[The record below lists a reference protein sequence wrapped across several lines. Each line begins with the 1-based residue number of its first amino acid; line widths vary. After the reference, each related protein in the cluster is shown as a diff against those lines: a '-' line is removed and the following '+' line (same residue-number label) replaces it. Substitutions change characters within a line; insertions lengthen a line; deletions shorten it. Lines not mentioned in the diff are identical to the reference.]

1 VNPICYFNFNEIQFL
16 LHKEHTST
24 QLKEIMAVYC
34 ENNAKHMLCVDKVKI
49 IVMLKQEVCT
59 ILVNRDLK
67 KTFGPTGSPLSTER
81 LKEDSRICLT

>member
-1 VNPICYFNFNEIQFL
+1 
-16 LHKEHTST
+16 
-24 QLKEIMAVYC
+24 
-34 ENNAKHMLCVDKVKI
+34 MLCVDKVKI

-81 LKEDSRICLT
+81 LKEDSRICLTWNDSVDLWGEELL